1 MVDITYYI
9 LGILGFFGLFYGGN
23 ILVQGTVQTAN
34 SLNIPAHLIAITLV
48 ALGTSAPELIVS
60 VNAVIKG
67 SPDIAWGNVV
77 GSNIANLL
85 LVLGGASLFITLTD
99 NSKSLRL
106 DIFWMVISTILIFV
120 FGYFANGISPAVG
133 LSLVVFLVVILIFM
147 TISSEKK
154 LAQSNKHI
162 EREGKYFSPLIV
174 GLFLTFGGIIT
185 VLIASEILVY
195 SAIEISTSFGIEES
209 LIGVTII
216 ALGTSLPE
224 ISASVAAAR
233 KGHPDIAIG
242 NVLGSNLFNSL
253 GIIGASSI
261 ASYPFTLQT
270 PQAFITYDLPVM
282 LFFTIILGG
291 GLFYF
296 KKVNRVFGPI
306 LIFIYLIYL
315 INNFL

>member
-1 MVDITYYI
+1 M
-9 LGILGFFGLFYGGN
+9 
-23 ILVQGTVQTAN
+23 
-34 SLNIPAHLIAITLV
+34 
-48 ALGTSAPELIVS
+48 
-60 VNAVIKG
+60 
-67 SPDIAWGNVV
+67 
-77 GSNIANLL
+77 
-85 LVLGGASLFITLTD
+85 
-99 NSKSLRL
+99 
-106 DIFWMVISTILIFV
+106 
-120 FGYFANGISPAVG
+120 
-133 LSLVVFLVVILIFM
+133 
-147 TISSEKK
+147 
-154 LAQSNKHI
+154 
-162 EREGKYFSPLIV
+162 
-174 GLFLTFGGIIT
+174 
-185 VLIASEILVY
+185 
-195 SAIEISTSFGIEES
+195 
-209 LIGVTII
+209 
-216 ALGTSLPE
+216 PE